1 MTGHARAAFWATLS
15 GIAVL
20 AVVCGGSA
28 SKPGREGPGPPRET
42 QAIEEGEP
50 TARTVE
56 VTALAVSQGPDGYTG
71 EAITDRITVGP
82 SETGEMQVSFAAAE
96 VSGIGPSLSASGWT
110 GVALAALL
118 LGSVPKQLKSKLKT
132 QCGAVDGNSSSG

>member
-1 MTGHARAAFWATLS
+1 MTVHARAAFWATLS

-82 SETGEMQVSFAAAE
+82 SGTGGGKGRFAGAGGGGAGPWRSAA
-96 VSGIGPSLSASGWT
+96 G
-110 GVALAALL
+110 
-118 LGSVPKQLKSKLKT
+118 
-132 QCGAVDGNSSSG
+132 